1 MFPKTHNI
9 FLFPYS
15 KEDKKKKKKE
25 KCLNLPDRISAAHLK
40 NSTFSTP
47 LHLT

>member
-15 KEDKKKKKKE
+15 KEDKKKKE

>member
-1 MFPKTHNI
+1 MFPKTYKI
-9 FLFPYS
+9 FLFPHS
-15 KEDKKKKKKE
+15 NEDKKKKS
-25 KCLNLPDRISAAHLK
+25 LNLPDRISAAHLK